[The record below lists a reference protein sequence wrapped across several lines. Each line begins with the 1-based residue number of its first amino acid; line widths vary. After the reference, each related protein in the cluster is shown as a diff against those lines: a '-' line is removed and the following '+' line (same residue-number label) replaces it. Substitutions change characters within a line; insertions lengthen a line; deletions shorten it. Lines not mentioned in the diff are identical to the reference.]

1 MNAVK
6 NQISQ
11 SVCKQARK
19 QGTKLYFT
27 IKESIIK
34 SQKSVKF
41 VAKSN
46 ALQIMERPAN
56 IKMLKQL

>member
-1 MNAVK
+1 MSMNAVK
-6 NQISQ
+6 NLISQ
-11 SVCKQARK
+11 SVSKQARK
-19 QGTKLYFT
+19 QGTKLFFT

-46 ALQIMERPAN
+46 ALQIM
-56 IKMLKQL
+56 